1 MAFTLISVFINATIG
16 FFLVDMLLWILSLLI
31 LSIILYI
38 SWKKSMYSKLG
49 NFILLVGILFSLFGY
64 LNNFDPSYFYLLINL
79 SAFFAVLYTAFNK
92 KILIILSWML
102 NGFSL
107 GYIIASLRNLNLG
120 IVFGIIIF
128 LIGLRD
134 VFLPKKFDEHLND

>member
-1 MAFTLISVFINATIG
+1 
-16 FFLVDMLLWILSLLI
+16 
-31 LSIILYI
+31 
-38 SWKKSMYSKLG
+38 
-49 NFILLVGILFSLFGY
+49 
-64 LNNFDPSYFYLLINL
+64 LINL
-79 SAFFAVLYTAFNK
+79 SAFLAVLYTAFNK

-107 GYIIASLRNLNLG
+107 GYIIAALRNLNLG

>member
-1 MAFTLISVFINATIG
+1 MAFTLISVFINVTIG
-16 FFLVDMLLWILSLLI
+16 LFLVDMLYWIFSLII
-31 LSIILYI
+31 LGIVLYI
-38 SWKKSMYSKLG
+38 SWKKSTYSKLG
-49 NFILLVGILFSLFGY
+49 NFILLVGVLFSFFGY

-79 SAFFAVLYTAFNK
+79 SAFLAVLYTAFNK

-107 GYIIASLRNLNLG
+107 GYIIAALRNLNLG

>member
-1 MAFTLISVFINATIG
+1 MAFTLISVFINSTIG
-16 FFLVDMLLWILSLLI
+16 FFLVDMLYWIFSLVI
-31 LSIILYI
+31 LGIIMYI
-38 SWKKSMYSKLG
+38 SWRKNMYSKLG
-49 NFILLVGILFSLFGY
+49 NFILLVGILFSFFGY

-92 KILIILSWML
+92 KILIILSWLL

-120 IVFGIIIF
+120 IIFGIIIF

-134 VFLPKKFDEHLND
+134 AFLPKKFDDHLNN

>member
-1 MAFTLISVFINATIG
+1 MAFTLISVFINVTIG
-16 FFLVDMLLWILSLLI
+16 LFLVDMLYWIFSLII
-31 LSIILYI
+31 LGIILYI
-38 SWKKSMYSKLG
+38 SWKKSTYSKLG
-49 NFILLVGILFSLFGY
+49 NFILLVGVLFSFFGY

-79 SAFFAVLYTAFNK
+79 SAFLAVLYTAFNK

-107 GYIIASLRNLNLG
+107 GYIIAALRNLNLG

>member
-16 FFLVDMLLWILSLLI
+16 LFLVDMLYWIFSLII
-31 LSIILYI
+31 LGIVLYI
-38 SWKKSMYSKLG
+38 SWKKSTYSKLS
-49 NFILLVGILFSLFGY
+49 NFILLVGVLFSFFGY

-79 SAFFAVLYTAFNK
+79 SAFLAVLYTAFNK

>member
-16 FFLVDMLLWILSLLI
+16 LFLVDMLYWIFSLII
-31 LSIILYI
+31 LGIVLYI
-38 SWKKSMYSKLG
+38 SWKKSTYSKLG
-49 NFILLVGILFSLFGY
+49 NFILLVGVLFSFFGY

-79 SAFFAVLYTAFNK
+79 SAFLAVLYTAFNK

-107 GYIIASLRNLNLG
+107 GYIIAALRNLNLG